1 MSASRKYQRYFQPI
15 SRTPFSTAGTI
26 RAQGHVGQTSLSRS
40 NARTPFKGTT
50 PIGNGGDGGQYVT
63 SIVVSCNESSPSN
76 GQTTMTSRGHILTSV
91 VHPTAIFNNDC
102 ITNKCGAVQ
111 TVKDFSPENA
121 SQSTLIQK
129 NNARVMQRNWP
140 DLTGTLCIPST
151 NCAACEPHFIGSRKF
166 ASTPYT
172 KRVSSVSSSEY
183 VRTQYL
189 YKNPTYH
196 CCDKMVG
203 QYSIPLTFRS
213 STLTPETAANVAF
226 DSSADLD
233 NGFWSF
239 NNTTKSFTFTRLTAV
254 NNTKFNFYTHS
265 IYENNGANVLGKT
278 FNQINGISANFNI
291 NYANSNTPYIDPP
304 KLFIVII
311 TPLKFGPDA
320 DNKGDYYN
328 SIFYYTDVK
337 SGVIYYDYNTS
348 LSKISSSFSQ
358 TDAID
363 AVAIHSSS
371 TESRIN
377 WIFQLESLSLYYTI
391 L

>member
-1 MSASRKYQRYFQPI
+1 MSASRKYQRYFKPI

-26 RAQGHVGQTSLSRS
+26 RAQGRVGQTSLSR
-40 NARTPFKGTT
+40 NTARTPFKGTA
-50 PIGNGGDGGQYVT
+50 PVGNGGDGGRYVT

-91 VHPTAIFNNDC
+91 VHPTAVFNSDC
-102 ITNKCGAVQ
+102 ATNKCGATQ

-121 SQSTLIQK
+121 SQSTLLQK
-129 NNARVMQRNWP
+129 NNASVMQRTWP
-140 DLTGTLCIPST
+140 DLTGILCIPPADCT
-151 NCAACEPHFIGSRKF
+151 ACEPHFIGSRKF
-166 ASTPYT
+166 TSTPYT
-172 KRVSSVSSSEY
+172 KRVASVSSSDY
-183 VRTQYL
+183 MRTQYL
-189 YKNPTYH
+189 YKNPTEQ
-196 CCDKMVG
+196 CCDKVG
-203 QYSIPLTFRS
+203 QSSIPLTFRS
-213 STLTPETAANVAF
+213 SMLTPETAANVAF
-226 DSSADLD
+226 DSSADPD

-239 NNTTKSFTFTRLTAV
+239 NNTTKSFTFTRFTAV

-265 IYENNGANVLGKT
+265 IYENFGVNLLGKT

-291 NYANSNTPYIDPP
+291 NYANSSTPYIDPP

-320 DNKGDYYN
+320 DNKGGYYN
-328 SIFYYTDVK
+328 SIFYYTDVN

-348 LSKISSSFSQ
+348 LSNISSSFSQ
-358 TDAID
+358 SDAIG

-371 TESRIN
+371 TEPRVN
-377 WIFQLESLSLYYTI
+377 WIFQLESLSLYYTT